1 MFSFCDS
8 IRAKSVV
15 GVAGGGEEGR
25 VAVIGEKRE
34 AIVTC
39 GRSQKREP
47 VTLICLVTGSNL
59 SYDVSIAYHE
69 TCRIQSLK
77 SHGRTHLTSCGPTED
92 GPASCLFP
100 NPASSTP

>member
-8 IRAKSVV
+8 ISAKSVV

-39 GRSQKREP
+39 GRSQKAR
-47 VTLICLVTGSNL
+47 
-59 SYDVSIAYHE
+59 A
-69 TCRIQSLK
+69 
-77 SHGRTHLTSCGPTED
+77 SHFD
-92 GPASCLFP
+92 LFGYGV
-100 NPASSTP
+100 